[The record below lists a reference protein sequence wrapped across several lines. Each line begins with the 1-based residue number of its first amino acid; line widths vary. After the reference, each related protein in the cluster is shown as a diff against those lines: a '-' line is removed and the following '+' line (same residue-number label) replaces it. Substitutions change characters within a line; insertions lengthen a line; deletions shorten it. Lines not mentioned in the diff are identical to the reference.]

1 MAGSHLPPSHWRD
14 WLHLMRPGDW
24 LLLTLLCGLLA
35 TSLPRLWQSGP
46 PDRAMVRQGGQVV
59 GEYPLDHAQ
68 QIAVS
73 GPLGTTLIAIETG
86 RARVLS
92 DPGPRQYCVRQGWL
106 TRPGEVALCAP
117 NQVSLHLLGRL
128 GQTARYDS
136 IAY

>member
-1 MAGSHLPPSHWRD
+1 
-14 WLHLMRPGDW
+14 MRPGDW
-24 LLLTLLCGLLA
+24 LLLVLLGALLVF
-35 TSLPRLWQSGP
+35 SLPRLWQSGP
-46 PDRAMVRQGGQVV
+46 ADRALIRQAGQVL
-59 GEYPLDHAQ
+59 GEFALDHPQ
-68 QIAVS
+68 EIAVS
-73 GPLGTTLIAIETG
+73 GPLGTTLIAIEAG

-128 GQTARYDS
+128 GQSPDYDS